1 MVMCFHC
8 VSNSYQLMLSCWHD
22 DPDQRPTFTQLV
34 LQLTQL
40 MSCGNHSDSNQVYI
54 NWSDNQLDYYSDTDD
69 SDSCSSSVASS
80 AEGVCPIHGV
90 TSTRD
95 HPTIRRN
102 LPMRRKD
109 SGLPDSPNDPF
120 AISKK
125 NFTTTT
131 TTNNVT
137 TTTTAEQYHIEETD
151 V

>member
-1 MVMCFHC
+1 MVMCCHG
-8 VSNSYQLMLSCWHD
+8 VSISYQLMLSCWHG

-54 NWSDNQLDYYSDTDD
+54 NWNDNQLDYYTDTED
-69 SDSCSSSVASS
+69 SDSCGSVISSSEV
-80 AEGVCPIHGV
+80 VCPVHGS

-95 HPTIRRN
+95 HPAVKRN
-102 LPMRRKD
+102 LPMGRKD

-125 NFTTTT
+125 NFTTTA
-131 TTNNVT
+131 VIT
-137 TTTTAEQYHIEETD
+137 TTTKQYHIEETD